1 MRFDADDAA
10 VPTDAIA
17 MVTHRWDDVATV
29 ISRGR
34 NFVDLRLN
42 LEDESMSEFGIRDE
56 AKLWGLAAVRLSDGT
71 ILEDGTTRYQNPN
84 QPFES

>member
-1 MRFDADDAA
+1 MSFDADDSA
-10 VPTDAIA
+10 VSTDAIA

-29 ISRGR
+29 LGRGR
-34 NFVDLRLN
+34 DFVDLRLN

-71 ILEDGTTRYQNPN
+71 ILEDGTIRYQNPD
-84 QPFES
+84 QPF